1 VTWEA
6 IGAIGE
12 VLGALGVIATLGY
25 LAVQVRQ
32 NTRTSRASALSL
44 ALRDISEL
52 TNHNER
58 YVASLHRAEQ
68 GEALSS
74 EEAVHMVERHVSI
87 MRTYENF
94 WLQWQLGSLTEEQF
108 GRYADTL
115 RWTLSVRT
123 ARKLWRAVQSCF
135 DPGFVAYVEA
145 EALAE
150 GAPTSSLLSA
160 FTVLRD
166 MPTGRSGRTPQRE
179 ADASEGAAAPDSGQD

>member
-1 VTWEA
+1 MNWEA
-6 IGAIGE
+6 IGAVGE

-58 YVASLHRAEQ
+58 YVASLFRAEQ
-68 GEALSS
+68 GAALAS

-94 WLQWQLGSLTEEQF
+94 WLQWKLGSLTEEQF
-108 GRYADTL
+108 DRYADTL

-123 ARKLWRAVQSCF
+123 ARKLWRTVQSCF

-150 GAPTSSLLSA
+150 GAPTSSLLTA

-166 MPTGRSGRTPQRE
+166 AGNAGDGGKAQRE
-179 ADASEGAAAPDSGQD
+179 TDASEGAAAPDSGRA